1 MSATRALIEKSWAAT
16 KRDAARNGYAMEVP
30 ASKAGEYLEAAGG
43 DAECA
48 LALLPEAEEDDR
60 FWPIVRRDIEIVI
73 AEERAERGP
82 RLKTGT

>member
-48 LALLPEAEEDDR
+48 LALLPEAEEDD
-60 FWPIVRRDIEIVI
+60 PIVRRDIEIVI